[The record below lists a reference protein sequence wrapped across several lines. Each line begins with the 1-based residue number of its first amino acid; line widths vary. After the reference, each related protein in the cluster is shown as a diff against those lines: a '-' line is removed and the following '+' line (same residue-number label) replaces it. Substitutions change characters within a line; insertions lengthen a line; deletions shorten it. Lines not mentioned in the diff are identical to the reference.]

1 MKKYFISLFIIGCLL
16 FCTACRS
23 SDVELQRQYNAGYSD
38 GYEDGYSDGSDG
50 GYSSFDSD
58 DLIIN
63 YEEAVLEAARCGWH
77 PEEALCVIEDHLNGK
92 YVSKQD
98 LYNAL
103 DSLSVYFYET
113 DALIYD
119 YY

>member
-1 MKKYFISLFIIGCLL
+1 MKKYCIYLIAIVFLL
-16 FCTACRS
+16 TCTACGN

-38 GYEDGYSDGSDG
+38 GYEEGYRDGGNDGYSSL
-50 GYSSFDSD
+50 DSD
-58 DLIIN
+58 ELIYS
-63 YEEAVLEAARCGWH
+63 YEEAVLKAARYGWH
-77 PEEALCVIEDHLNGK
+77 PEEALCVIEDHINGK

-98 LYNAL
+98 LANAL